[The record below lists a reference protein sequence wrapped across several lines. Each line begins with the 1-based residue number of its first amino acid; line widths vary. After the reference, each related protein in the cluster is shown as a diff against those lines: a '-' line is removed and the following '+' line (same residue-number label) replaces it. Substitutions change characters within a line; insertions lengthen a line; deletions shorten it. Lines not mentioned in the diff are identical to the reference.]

1 MEHVLLLK
9 LINEQNNLI
18 FYKLQILFFI
28 FL

>member
-1 MEHVLLLK
+1 MEHILLLK